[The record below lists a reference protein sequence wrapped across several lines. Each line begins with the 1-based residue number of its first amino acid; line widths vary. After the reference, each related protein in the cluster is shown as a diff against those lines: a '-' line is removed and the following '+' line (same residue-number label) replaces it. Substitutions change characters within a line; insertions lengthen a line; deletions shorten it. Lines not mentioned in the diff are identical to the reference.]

1 MSKHFVDMIEAGK
14 LAVEDGHVIVI
25 NIVKHDGSVMDAI
38 DPTQACNRIVI
49 GLDEEGKPT
58 VRGTYGVKNQ

>member
-38 DPTQACNRIVI
+38 DYKRACSRVII
-49 GLDEEGKPT
+49 GLDEEGKPI